1 MLIAAMAV
9 IFVFTAYA
17 TRGGLNPTEITSPRI
32 LDQGMCVSLQAG
44 KAFEV
49 PCDQRHYGVVK
60 SVIEPAQR
68 CPLGTEGH
76 YSNDGTNLLCVDP
89 T

>member
-17 TRGGLNPTEITSPRI
+17 TRVRLTPTEITSPRI
-32 LDQGMCVSLQAG
+32 LDTGMCIALQASR
-44 KAFEV
+44 AVEV
-49 PCDQRHYGVVK
+49 PCSQRHYGVVK
-60 SVIEPAQR
+60 SVIVPGER

-76 YSNDGTNLLCVDP
+76 YSNDGSHLLCVDP